1 MGKFMFPP
9 FFLTEHFQKG
19 WKVCNNGATTVQT
32 SVNIAPSGG
41 FEIDRNGNVNKLKR
55 YVSLSSRPASLC
67 LPFCISVCVPVCQSP
82 VSLSLSMSFSLHGS
96 FVLLSF
102 LLYPPLPTNN
112 RTASHSKTRQHS
124 KRKLQIK
131 EKRNANRSLKASK
144 HTREANRILFLQNSV
159 NRWGTDCEGFGEHEL
174 HASLEVF
181 NMHFRVYWP
190 WRWDRVVCVMNSPV
204 MASSRSS
211 AWNDSS
217 PFLLVSFSSFY
228 SLY

>member
-1 MGKFMFPP
+1 MFPP

-67 LPFCISVCVPVCQSP
+67 LSFCISVCVPVCQSP

-96 FVLLSF
+96 FVLLS
-102 LLYPPLPTNN
+102 LPLYPPLPTNN

-124 KRKLQIK
+124 KRKLQIR
-131 EKRNANRSLKASK
+131 EKRDANRSLKASK
-144 HTREANRILFLQNSV
+144 HSRGESNTFPSKQCQQVRYGLRRI
-159 NRWGTDCEGFGEHEL
+159 WGTW
-174 HASLEVF
+174 AA
-181 NMHFRVYWP
+181 RKP
-190 WRWDRVVCVMNSPV
+190 WGV
-204 MASSRSS
+204 
-211 AWNDSS
+211 
-217 PFLLVSFSSFY
+217 
-228 SLY
+228 